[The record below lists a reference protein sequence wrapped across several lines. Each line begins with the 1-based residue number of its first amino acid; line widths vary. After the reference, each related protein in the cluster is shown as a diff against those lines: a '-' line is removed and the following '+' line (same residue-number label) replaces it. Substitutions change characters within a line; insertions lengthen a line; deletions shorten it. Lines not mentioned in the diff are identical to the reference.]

1 MENKYGIYTCVIG
14 NEAQE
19 YAKLCLPSQKAYA
32 KAIGASHYV
41 LGENNMKPEYPTSHF
56 LLWESMKHFISTSH
70 ERFVFMDA
78 DIIIQKGT
86 PSIFDEFPKGK
97 MYMRFGHS
105 FERIENWVKEYR
117 LLGKWPI
124 EDTYD
129 PTGAL
134 EKYYSTGVVL
144 ADREQVEKFLE
155 VAKPPFVVGPW
166 AGEMAHYNYFLAKGN
181 IPVEE
186 MNPRWHYT
194 RGWAD
199 GQKGKSLQTAGVD
212 KIEDIYFMHYAV
224 PGGNGI
230 THAQAKVIAIK
241 NDKHIYG
248 YLGYDNDQE
257 GISNV
262 NVGMVLLAQKYISS
276 PIMNNRL
283 DIEDNIGE
291 GIHIHYKNL
300 RLDFTI
306 EDYIELA
313 KAFDTSL
320 RKYAEQIQ
328 NQ

>member
-32 KAIGASHYV
+32 KAVGATHYV
-41 LGENNMKPEYPTSHF
+41 LGESSMKPEYPTSHF
-56 LLWESMKHFISTSH
+56 LLWEAMEHFIKSDH
-70 ERFVFMDA
+70 ERFIFMDA

-86 PSIFDEFPKGK
+86 PNIFDEFPTGK
-97 MYMRFGHS
+97 MYMRYGHS
-105 FERIENWVKEYR
+105 FERIENWVKECR
-117 LLGKWPI
+117 DTGKWPAD
-124 EDTYD
+124 DTYD

-144 ADREQVEKFLE
+144 ADREHVEKFLE

-166 AGEMAHYNYFLAKGN
+166 LGEMAHYNYFLAKGN

-186 MNPRWHYT
+186 MNPRWHFT

-224 PGGNGI
+224 PGGAGI

-241 NDKHIYG
+241 NDRHIYG
-248 YLGYDNDQE
+248 YLGYDNTQE
-257 GISNV
+257 GASNV
-262 NVGMVLLAQKYISS
+262 NVGMVLLSRRNLQS
-276 PIMNNRL
+276 IMNNRL

-306 EDYIELA
+306 EDYMELA
-313 KAFDTSL
+313 KAMDQSL
-320 RKYAEQIQ
+320 RKYVEMRQS
-328 NQ
+328 